1 MVHPLHRSGSYPR
14 PGRLIA
20 LAHAFP
26 EGFDLESYAI
36 EPVSGVDPLEP
47 GAEIPVGDRTLETVP
62 IPGHSPGPLAILDRS
77 AGICHGSDVLEPAGN
92 LRSLRGFDVVD
103 ALDIAAGEDLVV
115 FIDPEGRVRV
125 ATVGEFFG

>member
-1 MVHPLHRSGSYPR
+1 M
-14 PGRLIA
+14 IA

-47 GAEIPVGDRTLETVP
+47 GAEIPVGNRTLETVP
-62 IPGHSPGPLAILDRS
+62 IPGHSSGPLAILDRS
-77 AGICHGSDVLEPAGN
+77 AGICHGADVLEPAGN

-115 FIDPEGRVRV
+115 FIDPEAGYGWRR
-125 ATVGEFFG
+125 